1 MVDQFHQIDEDSKR
15 NSVASAMSSKSS
27 WSNFGADEDVV
38 PGLNR
43 RTTGGSALSPRTPG
57 TPGEGAMFPAYDQ
70 ADQNTSTIRAA
81 TSPTR
86 PAAERQESFK
96 PHLPGEWVSAAPT
109 PASEVSEPA
118 LDVERGRDQ
127 TNRDIT
133 PVAPPTPKGASLA
146 SPEEEV
152 DLTPTTRKTKLHGRD
167 SSVDVDESESALAAV
182 KNAGDAL
189 GTSFMTSAGFGHQ
202 TRDFANPGS
211 AAPVDVPELRP
222 HRATG
227 NIEHLN
233 LPILRRGDSD
243 APSDGTNS
251 VANSVP
257 PTPPAKDTP
266 QPPGLAANAGPDDG
280 RPTSNYFAGV
290 APLSFGKHSPNN
302 SRDVAST
309 RPTVLPTLST
319 DTRATDLESDRLRKD
334 IYRSLGSDKMDEIKR
349 ESILEDADRTQD
361 ALDAPDNERQIAS
374 GQSAL
379 PPAETKSSDARS
391 GLPSQARPGLLN
403 QRFSWENRSTDS
415 STNHLYAPMAVVGE
429 TKGDEGRESYERPR
443 SNQGLHVVNTQ
454 VVADSEP
461 STADTDKQPEPHF
474 MLNEAADAEK
484 RLSTGLPIGTAAL
497 ALGSQGNDASK
508 DAVSPIAESP
518 DNSSDGLDN
527 LAPTPMVE
535 DVDEAARTAEPLSPV
550 VSPKEASPALPSPS
564 TATAKPSTA
573 AHSKLPSFRDLA
585 AIKNTDERI
594 AAYETTRRR
603 FADMNT
609 GISGWLSNMLAT
621 HPEYANAGNQKYEGP
636 AVIQTAGLSNTLTG
650 LGGTIGGT
658 IRGASHKH
666 SPSILKIGGE
676 RKASTTSTTGTTPT
690 TASTSTHQDV
700 EKMQAKGKDFMKSAG
715 AGAKGLFAKGKSRF
729 GRSGEK
735 VE

>member
-1 MVDQFHQIDEDSKR
+1 
-15 NSVASAMSSKSS
+15 
-27 WSNFGADEDVV
+27 
-38 PGLNR
+38 
-43 RTTGGSALSPRTPG
+43 
-57 TPGEGAMFPAYDQ
+57 
-70 ADQNTSTIRAA
+70 
-81 TSPTR
+81 
-86 PAAERQESFK
+86 
-96 PHLPGEWVSAAPT
+96 
-109 PASEVSEPA
+109 
-118 LDVERGRDQ
+118 
-127 TNRDIT
+127 
-133 PVAPPTPKGASLA
+133 
-146 SPEEEV
+146 
-152 DLTPTTRKTKLHGRD
+152 
-167 SSVDVDESESALAAV
+167 
-182 KNAGDAL
+182 
-189 GTSFMTSAGFGHQ
+189 
-202 TRDFANPGS
+202 
-211 AAPVDVPELRP
+211 
-222 HRATG
+222 
-227 NIEHLN
+227 
-233 LPILRRGDSD
+233 
-243 APSDGTNS
+243 
-251 VANSVP
+251 
-257 PTPPAKDTP
+257 
-266 QPPGLAANAGPDDG
+266 
-280 RPTSNYFAGV
+280 
-290 APLSFGKHSPNN
+290 
-302 SRDVAST
+302 
-309 RPTVLPTLST
+309 
-319 DTRATDLESDRLRKD
+319 
-334 IYRSLGSDKMDEIKR
+334 
-349 ESILEDADRTQD
+349 
-361 ALDAPDNERQIAS
+361 
-374 GQSAL
+374 
-379 PPAETKSSDARS
+379 
-391 GLPSQARPGLLN
+391 
-403 QRFSWENRSTDS
+403 
-415 STNHLYAPMAVVGE
+415 
-429 TKGDEGRESYERPR
+429 
-443 SNQGLHVVNTQ
+443 
-454 VVADSEP
+454 
-461 STADTDKQPEPHF
+461 

-508 DAVSPIAESP
+508 DAVSPVAESP
-518 DNSSDGLDN
+518 ENSSDGLDN

-535 DVDEAARTAEPLSPV
+535 DVDEAARTTEPLSPIV
-550 VSPKEASPALPSPS
+550 PPKEASPALPSPS